1 MGAQSDIP
9 LKQEEFEITETT
21 GLWLRKLCE
30 KGPGVGVKSGC
41 LPGDE
46 QLSLK
51 PMGDSIEADT
61 AHYGVSSIVFVIHSW
76 QQDFAGPLPV

>member
-1 MGAQSDIP
+1 M
-9 LKQEEFEITETT
+9 
-21 GLWLRKLCE
+21 
-30 KGPGVGVKSGC
+30 GVKSGC

-61 AHYGVSSIVFVIHSW
+61 THYGVSSIVFVIHS
-76 QQDFAGPLPV
+76 

>member
-1 MGAQSDIP
+1 MGDKP
-9 LKQEEFEITETT
+9 
-21 GLWLRKLCE
+21 
-30 KGPGVGVKSGC
+30 GC

-51 PMGDSIEADT
+51 PIDDSMEADT
-61 AHYGVSSIVFVIHSW
+61 AHYGVSSVVFMIHSW